1 MTAEYDAVAS
11 AYGVSFT
18 SMPYRIYIEEWS
30 VLAAL
35 GDIRNTSIL
44 DLACGTGHY
53 ARRLRQ
59 NGASR
64 VVAVDLSRSIRSAS
78 HIMCRMSRP
87 WISAKPSIASW
98 RSICSTMP
106 RIGPVLIR

>member
-18 SMPYRIYIEEWS
+18 SMPYWIYIEEWS

-44 DLACGTGHY
+44 DLALPGIMPAAC
-53 ARRLRQ
+53 ARTVR
-59 NGASR
+59 AE
-64 VVAVDLSRSIRSAS
+64 
-78 HIMCRMSRP
+78 
-87 WISAKPSIASW
+87 
-98 RSICSTMP
+98 
-106 RIGPVLIR
+106 